1 MSLRRSFLLWAL
13 LMVPLAAQAFPIEI
27 KLRSE
32 GLDID
37 TIPMQVHW
45 GAIVRVK
52 NNELLAI
59 RCNARFVN
67 GPEERRRVATIPPGD
82 IVPMRYNSQREILRL
97 RVFLDCVP
105 VPE

>member
-1 MSLRRSFLLWAL
+1 MSPCRKFFLAVL
-13 LMVPLAAQAFPIEI
+13 LCAPFVAEAFPIEV
-27 KLRSE
+27 KLNSA

-37 TIPMQVHW
+37 TIPMQLDW

-52 NNELLAI
+52 NNEELAI
-59 RCNARFVN
+59 RCDARFVN
-67 GPEERRRVATIPPGD
+67 GPDEKRRVATIPPGD
-82 IVPMRYNSQREILRL
+82 IAPMRYSTQREILRL